1 MSRSSFHRRN
11 AVHDLAL
18 MLVLRVHALPV
29 DGFPGHAG
37 RTPRRP
43 RDLRR
48 DHDAS
53 RYDHR
58 GLANRHRAPDARRPR
73 TATRAGSGVRD
84 RLDRGDRSSARRF
97 DPLRPQLL
105 RSDPRYALPEVLRRV
120 ARNRPHDTVRER
132 TRRPTREFFGDRVPH
147 DSPRTGSCGSLRRRL
162 RSRPFRRLGLHL
174 SDWLANCGQSQT
186 ATQPLLQSLQKTGTR
201 YCASNTSSPPRMPIA
216 SPHRRG
222 HRSRKQSAF
231 AP

>member
-1 MSRSSFHRRN
+1 MSRSSFHPRN

-18 MLVLRVHALPV
+18 VLVLRVALPV

-53 RYDHR
+53 RCDHR

-73 TATRAGSGVRD
+73 TATRVGSDLR
-84 RLDRGDRSSARRF
+84 DRSSARRF
-97 DPLRPQLL
+97 DPLRSQLL

-120 ARNRPHDTVRER
+120 ARIRPHGIVRER
-132 TRRPTREFFGDRVPH
+132 PRRPTREFLGDRVPH
-147 DSPRTGSCGSLRRRL
+147 DSPQTGSCGSLRRRL
-162 RSRPFRRLGLHL
+162 PSRPFRRLGLHL

-201 YCASNTSSPPRMPIA
+201 YCASNTSSPPRMPIT